1 MLLQTHSLSLCLF
14 LHSSCELGV
23 TAFAPL
29 PVFLALSPW
38 SLLESRYIQDGAK
51 VSLSCETHPLAIAH
65 RLLFSTPYCF
75 LVTQMLPAACCWDS
89 PSWLQA
95 VEPGT
100 LRMPTFAISQS
111 CLELVVHTCRS
122 HLSPDKFQGHLA
134 FTEVLEAMSELPT
147 SGCVLQRCLLLS
159 CWAWGIF
166 CGLGVSGKQK
176 DFGSW
181 ALAG

>member
-1 MLLQTHSLSLCLF
+1 
-14 LHSSCELGV
+14 
-23 TAFAPL
+23 
-29 PVFLALSPW
+29 
-38 SLLESRYIQDGAK
+38 
-51 VSLSCETHPLAIAH
+51 
-65 RLLFSTPYCF
+65 
-75 LVTQMLPAACCWDS
+75 MLPAACCWDT

-181 ALAG
+181 ALAGWIFETSRNNHHISQKKKNPAYSQQLESCFNFGGSCRPTEFPQNKIKRTLILVHVTHLWFREGSGRSPTF